1 MSLNPPVLPAV
12 HLNDQHIAWALALSD
27 KDCTCPVAIVPG
39 TGATAVRIRLKRCP
53 LQKFPDLDRV
63 DARMQEPEHVAGARH
78 DDFLRTLY
86 ALQEDPR
93 GLFADQPVFLGNEDQ
108 RGDVDPLQQ
117 RCIVRPN

>member
-1 MSLNPPVLPAV
+1 MLDAEHGAGSALIRTVHARSLSYLERV
-12 HLNDQHIAWALALSD
+12 S
-27 KDCTCPVAIVPG
+27 
-39 TGATAVRIRLKRCP
+39 TAVRIRLKRCP

-63 DARMQEPEHVAGARH
+63 GARMREPEHVTGARH

-93 GLFADQPVFLGNEDQ
+93 GLFADQPVFLGSEDQ
-108 RGDVDPLQQ
+108 RGDVDLLQQ